1 MGRFVITRSAA
12 GDSFCL
18 YAENGRALAR
28 SHDYATLDACKKGI
42 ASLIVNA
49 PVISV
54 VDATAGERGPNP
66 KFEIVKVGEG
76 VGFVL
81 KSANGKSVVASPTYA
96 TKKAC
101 LRAISML
108 RTGVC
113 DYEIYFM
120 RRATAE
126 PLQMKHPAGAAVR
139 PSAVWQQGGV
149 MLNCDCEPVNL
160 PEAEMEELA
169 AEEVAAAESE
179 ATAAPATDGAAQAA
193 QTPAAAPADAVGA
206 ETLFVAANTSGEG
219 KTTPPPAPDTV
230 KAEAADTRGEAP
242 PAVPRLVR
250 LHADPPT
257 ESPKRPPVSTPP
269 TKKRGFLQNLFKK

>member
-12 GDSFCL
+12 GDRFCL
-18 YAENGRALAR
+18 CAENGRTLAR
-28 SHDYATLDACKKGI
+28 SHCYATLDACKKGI

-49 PVISV
+49 PVVSV

-66 KFEIVKVGEG
+66 KFEIVKRGEG

-81 KSANGKSVVASPTYA
+81 KSANGKSVITSPQYA

-120 RRATAE
+120 HCRTE
-126 PLQMKHPAGAAVR
+126 QPLQMKHPAGAAVR
-139 PSAVWQQGGV
+139 PSAEWQQGGV
-149 MLNCDCEPVNL
+149 VLDCDYEPFDL
-160 PEAEMEELA
+160 PEAEIEALA
-169 AEEVAAAESE
+169 AEE
-179 ATAAPATDGAAQAA
+179 ATVDGEN
-193 QTPAAAPADAVGA
+193 AAAPALAADEAAAPSDMAPKAPTDTAEEILADAPKMQA
-206 ETLFVAANTSGEG
+206 PSAAPE
-219 KTTPPPAPDTV
+219 
-230 KAEAADTRGEAP
+230 AEAPT
-242 PAVPRLVR
+242 VPRLVR
-250 LHADPPT
+250 LGAAPPK
-257 ESPKRPPVSTPP
+257 EAPKRQPVSTPP